1 VAKIILSKGDEVL
14 REVNLTR
21 ERITIGRRPENDVVI
36 DDLEIS
42 GEHAAI
48 VTSDEDSYLEDLN
61 STNGTQVN
69 GQPVSKHFLRDGD
82 VIELA
87 QYVVEYVAAP
97 GHAYGE
103 QSDAAATIHVLNGP
117 NAGKKI
123 ALVNVMTTL
132 GRPGRQVAVIAQRAE
147 DYYLEHVEGDSYPKV
162 NGQSLGSDSYR
173 MLNGDLIDLLGVQ
186 MKFIQA
192 SNMGRPCSA

>member
-1 VAKIILSKGDEVL
+1 MAKIILFKGDEVL
-14 REVNLTR
+14 REVTLTR
-21 ERITIGRRPENDVVI
+21 ERITIGRRPENAVVI

-48 VTSDEDSYLEDLN
+48 VTSDEDAYLEDLN

-87 QYVVEYVAAP
+87 QYVIEYVADH
-97 GHAYGE
+97 GHVSGE
-103 QSDAAATIHVLNGP
+103 HSNVAATIHVLSGP

-132 GRPGRQVAVIAQRAE
+132 GRPGKQVAVIAQRAK
-147 DYYLEHVEGDSYPKV
+147 DYYLEHVEGINYPKV
-162 NGQSLGSDSYR
+162 NGQSLGADSYR
-173 MLNGDLIDLLGVQ
+173 MLHGDLIDLLGVQ
-186 MKFIQA
+186 MKFIRPL
-192 SNMGRPCSA
+192 NMGIPCSA